1 MIKYKKEKFVLMQL
15 FIYLLYNS
23 MTHLL
28 FNYIQTYSQE
38 NTKVHNTYSQVN
50 TKVHN
55 TYS

>member
-1 MIKYKKEKFVLMQL
+1 
-15 FIYLLYNS
+15 

-38 NTKVHNTYSQVN
+38 NTKIHNTYSQVN